1 MPITGK
7 QSVGSVSN
15 LFQGYWSQ
23 VSFQH
28 GGLVKA
34 GTSNKYLGVVQEGSL
49 EISRED
55 AEYMGTTFPRV
66 MELISPAQ
74 VGMSFSGQ
82 LDELHHRNLQIA
94 AGLKPTTVGNHVRA
108 TDADN
113 DGVHDTAG
121 TDFIQADGDYIFPGA
136 SCRSDDAFGT
146 LTCKRE
152 RCDGFVMEAVMWKA
166 LSTGALTLGGD
177 ANVIG
182 TPLEFT
188 AFDDSNGDFHN
199 TGALDL
205 TPAALA
211 DKVWGGGAPL
221 GFLYAPIAAA
231 GSRTV

>member
-34 GTSNKYLGVVQEGSL
+34 NTSEKYLGVVQEGSL

-82 LDELHHRNLQIA
+82 MDELHHRNLQIA
-94 AGLKPTTVGNHVRA
+94 AGIKPASVVA
-108 TDADN
+108 TAN
-113 DGVHDTAG
+113 DGDGDGDHDTSG
-121 TDFIQADGDYIFPGA
+121 QDFVQADGDYIFPGA

-146 LTCKRE
+146 LICKRE

-188 AFDDSNGDFHN
+188 AFDDSNGDYHN
-199 TGALDL
+199 TDSIDV
-205 TPAALA
+205 TPPTLA
-211 DKVWGGGAPL
+211 GKKWGKGAPL

-231 GSRTV
+231 GSRDVS

>member
-1 MPITGK
+1 MPISGK
-7 QSVGSVSN
+7 QSVGSTAN

-23 VSFQH
+23 VTFQN
-28 GGLVKA
+28 GGLVA
-34 GTSNKYLGVVQEGSL
+34 ANTVERYLGVVQEGSL

-82 LDELHHRNLQIA
+82 MDELHHRNLQIA
-94 AGLKPTTVGNHVRA
+94 AGLEPKNERTTVA
-108 TDADN
+108 SDADQ
-113 DGVHDTAG
+113 DGDLDARDHTMA
-121 TDFIQADGDYIFPGA
+121 QEDGDYIFPGA
-136 SCRSDDAFGT
+136 SCATGNAFGT
-146 LTCKRE
+146 LRCARE

-188 AFDDSNGDFHN
+188 AFDDSNGDFHDTSN
-199 TGALDL
+199 ADL
-205 TPAALA
+205 TG
-211 DKVWGGGAPL
+211 DNYKTKKWGNKAPL
-221 GFLYAPIAAA
+221 GFLYAPLAAF
-231 GSRTV
+231 GSRDV